1 MFAITVLFSLR
12 HHALT
17 AGISLLPVLLFL
29 GALVFLDSFKLIR
42 GRAIVLTLM
51 AGFAVAGVSLLMN
64 NWLIKRFA
72 WELALYSRYVA
83 PVIEETLK
91 ALYLFY
97 LLRAKKIGFMVD
109 AAIHGFAIGAG
120 FAVIENIYYLQSLQS
135 ANLFLWIIRGFGTAI
150 MHGGTTAILGII
162 AKGLSERHAADRIRF
177 FLPGLGIAILIH
189 SFYNHFLLPPVLST
203 VSLLIILPLIIV
215 VVFAQSERST
225 RHWLGVGFDTDM
237 ELLEMIDSGK
247 IAETKIGAYLQS
259 LKEHFPGTMVAD
271 MLCLL
276 RIHVELAMRAKGT
289 LLMRGVGFRLVI
301 DQEIKEKFDELK
313 YLEKSIGKTGQ
324 LAIAPFLHT
333 SSRDLWQLYM
343 LGKK

>member
-1 MFAITVLFSLR
+1 MNLVKILV
-12 HHALT
+12 
-17 AGISLLPVLLFL
+17 SLLPVFLFL
-29 GALVFLDSFKLIR
+29 AALVFLDSYKLVKLRSILLTLLA
-42 GRAIVLTLM
+42 GAIVAVVCLLINSWALRRFTWEM
-51 AGFAVAGVSLLMN
+51 AF
-64 NWLIKRFA
+64 
-72 WELALYSRYVA
+72 YSRYIA
-83 PVIEETLK
+83 PVIEESCK
-91 ALYLFY
+91 AIYLFY
-97 LLRAKKIGFMVD
+97 LVRSKKIGFMVD

-135 ANLFLWIIRGFGTAI
+135 SNLFLWIIRGFGTAI

-162 AKGLSERHAADRIRF
+162 AKGLSERHAYDRIRF
-177 FLPGLGIAILIH
+177 FLPGLGIAVLVH

-203 VSLLIILPLIIV
+203 ASLLIALPLIIA
-215 VVFAQSERST
+215 VVFAQSEKAT
-225 RHWLGVGFDTDM
+225 RHWLGIGFDTDM

-259 LKEHFPGTMVAD
+259 LQEHFPGTMVAD

-289 LLMRGVGFRLVI
+289 LLMRGAGFRLVI

-313 YLEKSIGKTGQ
+313 YLERSIGKTGQ

>member
-1 MFAITVLFSLR
+1 MNLAKIL
-12 HHALT
+12 A
-17 AGISLLPVLLFL
+17 SLLPVFLFL
-29 GALVFLDSFKLIR
+29 AALVFLDSYKLVKLRLILLTLLA
-42 GRAIVLTLM
+42 GAIV
-51 AGFAVAGVSLLMN
+51 AVVCLLIN
-64 NWLIKRFA
+64 SWALQRFA
-72 WELALYSRYVA
+72 WEVSFYSRYIA
-83 PVIEETLK
+83 PVIEEACK
-91 ALYLFY
+91 AIYLFY
-97 LLRAKKIGFMVD
+97 LVRSEKIGFMVD

-120 FAVIENIYYLQSLQS
+120 FAFVENIYYLQSLQS

-162 AKGLSERHAADRIRF
+162 AKGLSERHVSDHMRF
-177 FLPGLGIAILIH
+177 FLPGLGLAVLIH
-189 SFYNHFLLPPVLST
+189 SFFNHFLLPPVLST
-203 VSLLIILPLIIV
+203 VSLLIALPLIII
-215 VVFAQSERST
+215 VVFAQSEKAT
-225 RHWLGVGFDTDM
+225 RHWLGIGFDTDM

-289 LLMRGVGFRLVI
+289 LLMRGAGFRLAL
-301 DQEIKEKFDELK
+301 DPEIKEKFDELK
-313 YLEKSIGKTGQ
+313 YLEKSLGKTGQ

-333 SSRDLWQLYM
+333 RSRDLWQLYM

>member
-1 MFAITVLFSLR
+1 MNLVKILV
-12 HHALT
+12 
-17 AGISLLPVLLFL
+17 SLLPVFLFL
-29 GALVFLDSFKLIR
+29 AALVFWDSYKLVKLRSIL
-42 GRAIVLTLM
+42 ITLLSG
-51 AGFAVAGVSLLMN
+51 AVVAVACLLIN
-64 NWLIKRFA
+64 SWTLQRFA
-72 WELALYSRYVA
+72 WEMSFYSRYIA
-83 PVIEETLK
+83 PVIEETCK
-91 ALYLFY
+91 AIYLFY
-97 LLRAKKIGFMVD
+97 LVRSKKIGFMVD

-120 FAVIENIYYLQSLQS
+120 FAVVENIYYLQSLQS
-135 ANLFLWIIRGFGTAI
+135 TNLFLWIIRGFGTAI

-162 AKGLSERHAADRIRF
+162 AKGLSERHAEDHIRF
-177 FLPGLGIAILIH
+177 FVPGLGIAVLVH

-203 VSLLIILPLIIV
+203 ASLLIALPLIIA
-215 VVFAQSERST
+215 VVFAQSEKAT
-225 RHWLGVGFDTDM
+225 RHWLGIGFDTDM

-247 IAETKIGAYLQS
+247 ISETKIGDYLHS
-259 LKEHFPGTMVAD
+259 LKERFPGTMVAD

-289 LLMRGVGFRLVI
+289 LLMRGVGFRLTV

>member
-1 MFAITVLFSLR
+1 MNLAKILV
-12 HHALT
+12 
-17 AGISLLPVLLFL
+17 SLLPVFLFL
-29 GALVFLDSFKLIR
+29 AALVFLDSYKLVKLRSIL
-42 GRAIVLTLM
+42 LTLL
-51 AGFAVAGVSLLMN
+51 AGAVVAVVCLLIN
-64 NWLIKRFA
+64 SWILWRFA
-72 WELALYSRYVA
+72 WEMAFYSRYIA
-83 PVIEETLK
+83 PVIEETCK
-91 ALYLFY
+91 AVYLIY
-97 LLRAKKIGFMVD
+97 LVKSKKIGFMVD

-120 FAVIENIYYLQSLQS
+120 FALVENIYYLQSLQS
-135 ANLFLWIIRGFGTAI
+135 ANLFLWIIRGFGTSI
-150 MHGGTTAILGII
+150 MHGGTTAVLGIV
-162 AKGLSERHAADRIRF
+162 AKGLSERHASDRMRF
-177 FLPGLGIAILIH
+177 FLPGLGLAVLIH
-189 SFYNHFLLPPVLST
+189 AFFNHFLLPPMLST
-203 VSLLIILPLIIV
+203 ASLLIALPLIIV
-215 VVFAQSERST
+215 VVFAQSESAT

-247 IAETKIGAYLQS
+247 IVETKIGAYLQS

-289 LLMRGVGFRLVI
+289 LLMRGAGFRMAL
-301 DQEIKEKFDELK
+301 DPEIKEKFTELK